1 MKHLLLLFVFIF
13 SINIT
18 IAQQWWAE
26 QTSGVSTA
34 LTSVSVADGSGNNVW
49 ICGYSGVVL
58 RTTNRGTN
66 WISVGANGIPNT
78 TQLINICA
86 IDGNT
91 AIVSGYLSTNTW
103 AWKTT
108 NAGANWTQVFAQ
120 TGGFVDGVVFRPG
133 STTECVLIGDPVG
146 SRWAIFRSTNAGST
160 WDSTGCFLPQN
171 GTEGGYNNSLYWSRF
186 NGAMGDSGLWFGTN
200 NYRIYHSVDRGLT
213 WRVQPTLA
221 EQNSYALG
229 FMFGTGQV
237 GGANLYRSIDFGFS
251 WTLISG
257 TLGTGNFGG
266 VVGFGNIV
274 DNVLFQGLT
283 WYVRTDTKIYRGS
296 SYGGFAVE
304 YTAPAGNY
312 RYIATHDYG
321 GPIWAVRADGGI
333 SACVACNVSGVSPLS
348 SEAPTKFSL
357 GQNYPNPF
365 NPVTTFEFSVPT
377 RNYVKIC
384 VYSSI
389 GQLVEVISDG
399 VMNAGS
405 YGVNWNA
412 SKLSSGVYY
421 YSLIAKDEVTSKT
434 FTETKKM
441 VLVK

>member
-26 QTSGVSTA
+26 QTSGVTTA
-34 LTSVSVADGSGNNVW
+34 LTSVSVAEQSYMLSKVW
-49 ICGYSGVVL
+49 VCGYSGVVL
-58 RTTNRGTN
+58 RTTNSGTN

-78 TQLINICA
+78 TQLINVCA

-133 STTECVLIGDPVG
+133 STTECVLVGDPVG

-160 WDSTGCFLPQN
+160 WDSAGCFLPQN
-171 GTEGGYNNSLYWSRF
+171 AAEGGYNNSLYWSRF
-186 NGAMGDSGLWFGTN
+186 SGAQGDSGLWFGTN
-200 NYRIYHSVDRGLT
+200 NSRIYHSRDRGFT
-213 WRVQPTLA
+213 WLVESTGSEL
-221 EQNSYALG
+221 NSYTVG
-229 FMFGTGQV
+229 FFNYSGLFA
-237 GGANLYRSIDFGFS
+237 GANLYGSSNFGYS
-251 WTLISG
+251 WSQVTG
-257 TLGTGNFGG
+257 ALGTGNFGG
-266 VVGFGNIV
+266 IVGFGAPV
-274 DNVLFQGLT
+274 DEALFPGLS
-283 WYVRTDTKIYRGS
+283 WYVRSDNKIYRGVS
-296 SYGGFAVE
+296 NYTVE
-304 YTAPAGNY
+304 YSAPTGNY
-312 RYIATHDYG
+312 RHIGTHDYG
-321 GPIWAVRADGGI
+321 GPIWAIRDNGGI

-348 SEAPTKFSL
+348 SETPTKFSL

-377 RNYVKIC
+377 RSYVKIC

-389 GQLVEVISDG
+389 GQLAEVISEG

-405 YGVNWNA
+405 FGVNWNA

-421 YSLIAKDEVTSKT
+421 YSLIAKDEVSSKT
-434 FTETKKM
+434 FTDTKKM